1 MHLTPAER
9 TAVNHQ
15 LITLDAALEDIS
27 FEEHQLRQRLA
38 TLQRDRLSIQCRR
51 NQILNTANA
60 AVNSLPTEILAY
72 IFLLLTSHPSPSVPP
87 KRALAIARICHRW
100 REVVV
105 ASPQFWTYIDMRE
118 GRPYDKSTTYLE
130 RSGACPIV
138 VNIDLTD
145 IKRFDVPERRFML
158 DTLVPQLHRCRTF
171 HLSAMISE
179 PFQIVLPRFC
189 TRPAPHLEECEI
201 FYFAD
206 EHEQAR
212 EREAWRLTS
221 MAYDRSSEY
230 GLEAFGGQAPNLRT
244 MTISGLHV
252 PWTHFHID
260 GLTSFG
266 FDFHSTD
273 VRRSLRAFMDILASS
288 PNLRRLTVMQGGE
301 GLRISPNWLA
311 DETLEA
317 PQTPDRR
324 TSQMATSVHNLFH
337 RITLPALDEL
347 VYTFAETG
355 LACDLIS
362 LISSPAVRSLTM
374 EYIKDDCA
382 PLLELITGPPPLFPD
397 LSRLRLVGLTSIAA
411 GRMLH
416 FLRGTAQ
423 NVTNL
428 HVNAVN
434 CPTLKEIAF
443 LVRWMAMER
452 REYLMPKLREVSS
465 EGLSPRN
472 LREMIQSRP
481 QDIRPKTITMRR
493 RDWVVPD
500 DECMQWLME
509 KVDVRFVEGSSDDE
523 DDGE

>member
-1 MHLTPAER
+1 MHLTPAELS
-9 TAVNHQ
+9 AVDAR
-15 LITLDAALEDIS
+15 LSSLDMVLREIS
-27 FEEHQLRQRLA
+27 YEEHQLRQRLS
-38 TLQRDRLSIQCRR
+38 TLHSERVGILCHR
-51 NQILNTANA
+51 NQILNH
-60 AVNSLPTEILAY
+60 VNDRVGSLPTEIVSHIFALYAY
-72 IFLLLTSHPSPSVPP
+72 HPSPSVPHR
-87 KRALAIARICHRW
+87 RALQLSRICHRW
-100 REVVV
+100 RSV
-105 ASPQFWTYIDMRE
+105 AVGTPMFWTYLDMRE
-118 GRPYDKSTTYLE
+118 GRPFEKTATYLE
-130 RSGACPIV
+130 RSSGSSLM

-145 IKRFDVPERRFML
+145 INQWGDLERRFMAE
-158 DTLVPQLHRCRTF
+158 TLVPQLRRCRTF
-171 HLSAMISE
+171 HLSAMIAE
-179 PFQIVLPRFC
+179 PFHIILPRFV
-189 TRPAPHLEECEI
+189 TQPAPDLEECEI

-206 EHEQAR
+206 EHQQKNGAR
-212 EREAWRLTS
+212 EGWNWATGV
-221 MAYDRSSEY
+221 YD
-230 GLEAFGGQAPNLRT
+230 GADFGVDAFGGHAPNMRT
-244 MTISGLHV
+244 LTVSGLHV
-252 PWTHFHID
+252 PWLHFNID

-273 VRRSLRAFMDILASS
+273 VRRSLRAFMDILAAS

-311 DETLEA
+311 DE
-317 PQTPDRR
+317 P
-324 TSQMATSVHNLFH
+324 SFGMSSVLSRPVSSINASFS

-382 PLLELITGPPPLFPD
+382 PLLELLTGPPSPFPEVAH
-397 LSRLRLVGLTSIAA
+397 LRLVGLSSIAP

-416 FLRGTAQ
+416 FLRGTGK
-423 NVTNL
+423 NVTSL
-428 HVNAVN
+428 HINAVN

-452 REYLMPKLREVSS
+452 REYLMPNLKEVSS

-481 QDIRPKTITMRR
+481 QDRRPNTITMRR

-523 DDGE
+523 DDD

>member
-1 MHLTPAER
+1 MHLTPTER
-9 TAVNHQ
+9 AAVNERLDQ
-15 LITLDAALEDIS
+15 LDDALQEIAYED
-27 FEEHQLRQRLA
+27 HQLRLRLA
-38 TLQRDRLSIQCRR
+38 TLHAERVAILCHR
-51 NQILNTANA
+51 NRILNNTNA
-60 AVNSLPTEILAY
+60 LINALPTEILAH
-72 IFLLLTSHPSPSVPP
+72 IFCLYVYHPVPSVPH
-87 KRALAIARICHRW
+87 KRALALSRICHRW
-100 REVVV
+100 RSV
-105 ASPQFWTYIDMRE
+105 AVGTPMFWTYLDMRE
-118 GRPYDKSTTYLE
+118 PAPFEKSCAYLE
-130 RSGACPIV
+130 RSSGSTLE

-145 IKRFDVPERRFML
+145 INRFSERERRFML
-158 DTLVPQLHRCRTF
+158 NTLVPHLHRCRTF
-171 HLSAMISE
+171 HLSAMIPE
-179 PFQIVLPRFC
+179 PFHIVLPRFA
-189 TRPAPHLEECEI
+189 TRPAPYLEECEI

-206 EHEQAR
+206 EREQQTKGKGK
-212 EREAWRLTS
+212 ESWIWENGGT
-221 MAYDRSSEY
+221 DSEVD
-230 GLEAFGGQAPNLRT
+230 AFGGNAPNLRT
-244 MTISGLHV
+244 LTISGLHV
-252 PWTHFHID
+252 PWLHFNIG

-273 VRRSLRAFMDILASS
+273 VWRSLRAFLDVLASS

-311 DETLEA
+311 DDSS
-317 PQTPDRR
+317 PVSRPI
-324 TSQMATSVHNLFH
+324 SGINNSFH
-337 RITLPALDEL
+337 RISLPDLDEL

-382 PLLELITGPPPLFPD
+382 PLLELIAGPPALFPD
-397 LSRLRLVGLTSIAA
+397 LAHLRLVGLTSIAA

-416 FLRGTAQ
+416 FLRGTGA
-423 NVTNL
+423 NVTSL
-428 HVNAVN
+428 HINAVN

-452 REYLMPKLREVSS
+452 REYLMPNLREVSS

-481 QDIRPKTITMRR
+481 EDIRPKTITMRR

-523 DDGE
+523 DDD